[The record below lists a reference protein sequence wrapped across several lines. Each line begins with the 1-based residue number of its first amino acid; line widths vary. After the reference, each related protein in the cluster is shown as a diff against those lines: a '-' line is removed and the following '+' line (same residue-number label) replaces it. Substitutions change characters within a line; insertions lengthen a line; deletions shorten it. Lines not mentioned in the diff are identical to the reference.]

1 MGACRGRRER
11 CLPRSTSPPRP
22 PPAVPSRSF
31 ATATGCGST
40 PPPERLKC
48 WSPGSTSAHRS
59 RSTSPPTPKASA
71 ARCSPP
77 SAIAAGSP
85 RTARAWWS
93 EPCNRVLTP
102 ARGTGTL
109 DCRSMPARC
118 RVGPLGTRAPSP
130 PPPARAR
137 PHQPVAH
144 PPMTPEDASRQTAD
158 LCRLAPV
165 IPVLVID
172 DAGLAADLARALVAG
187 GLPVL
192 EVTLRTPAALDAIR
206 AMSEVE
212 GGIVGAGTL
221 LTPADVEAAR
231 EAGALF
237 GVSPGATDRLLDAAE
252 AADLPLL
259 PGAATATEAM
269 RLLERGYTMQKF
281 FPAEASGGAK
291 ALGSLASPLLQIR
304 FCPTGGVGLKN
315 APDYLA
321 LPNTLCV
328 GGSWVAP
335 KDRVAAGDWG
345 AIEKLAS
352 EAATL

>member
-1 MGACRGRRER
+1 
-11 CLPRSTSPPRP
+11 
-22 PPAVPSRSF
+22 
-31 ATATGCGST
+31 
-40 PPPERLKC
+40 
-48 WSPGSTSAHRS
+48 
-59 RSTSPPTPKASA
+59 
-71 ARCSPP
+71 
-77 SAIAAGSP
+77 
-85 RTARAWWS
+85 
-93 EPCNRVLTP
+93 
-102 ARGTGTL
+102 
-109 DCRSMPARC
+109 
-118 RVGPLGTRAPSP
+118 
-130 PPPARAR
+130 
-137 PHQPVAH
+137 
-144 PPMTPEDASRQTAD
+144 MTPEDASRQTAE

-165 IPVLVID
+165 IPVLVLD
-172 DAGLAADLARALVAG
+172 DASLAADLARALVAG

-206 AMSEVE
+206 AISQVE
-212 GGIVGAGTL
+212 GGVVGAGTL
-221 LTPADVEAAR
+221 ITPADVEAAR

-237 GVSPGATDRLLDAAE
+237 GVSPGATDRLLDAAK

-281 FPAEASGGAK
+281 FPAEASGGAR
-291 ALGSLASPLLQIR
+291 ALGALAAPLPQIR

-345 AIEKLAS
+345 AIETLAA
-352 EAATL
+352 EAAAL